1 MIMAK
6 EREIYMLIHTIS
18 EVREKVREW
27 KKEGLTVG
35 LVPTMGA
42 LHNGHKS
49 LIEKSVAK
57 CDKTV
62 VSVFVNPIQFCPG
75 EDLDKYPRTLDA
87 DEQLCSEVGADIVF
101 APSPKEMY
109 GEGHI
114 LSNDFLTYVIP
125 PYFYTDKL
133 CGKSRVGHFDGVCTV
148 VNKLFNIVQP
158 DFAFFGEKDRQQLVI
173 LKKMVKD
180 LNIPVE
186 IIPCPIVREESGLAL
201 SSRNKYLSDKD
212 KVDALALSKILF
224 NIKACYNKGISD
236 AKALSETAY
245 SYLNDN
251 HNLEYLEFRD
261 ADNLEEKTVVDDNT
275 IVFIALKVANVRLI
289 DNISLGNNV

>member
-1 MIMAK
+1 
-6 EREIYMLIHTIS
+6 MLCHSIE
-18 EVREKVREW
+18 EVREKVKAW
-27 KKEGLTVG
+27 KRAGMSVG

-42 LHNGHKS
+42 LHDGHKS
-49 LIEKSVAK
+49 LIEKSVKK

-75 EDLDKYPRTLDA
+75 EDLDKYPRTLDE
-87 DEQLCSEVGADIVF
+87 DVILCEKVGADIVF

-158 DFAFFGEKDRQQLVI
+158 DYAFFGEKDRQQLI
-173 LKKMVKD
+173 IIKKMVND
-180 LNIPVE
+180 LNIPVK
-186 IIPCPIVREESGLAL
+186 IVPCPIIREESGLAL
-201 SSRNKYLSDKD
+201 SSRNKYLSQDEKN
-212 KVDALALSKILF
+212 DALALSKILF
-224 NIKACYNKGISD
+224 NIQKCYLKGITDSS
-236 AKALSETAY
+236 ALSETAY
-245 SYLNDN
+245 AFLNE
-251 HNLEYLEFRD
+251 HHSLEYLEFRD
-261 ADNLEEKTVVDDNT
+261 ADNLEEKKIVDSNTV
-275 IVFIALKVANVRLI
+275 VFIAVKIGSVRLI
-289 DNISLGNNV
+289 DNIKLEN

>member
-1 MIMAK
+1 MI
-6 EREIYMLIHTIS
+6 
-18 EVREKVREW
+18 
-27 KKEGLTVG
+27 
-35 LVPTMGA
+35 
-42 LHNGHKS
+42 
-49 LIEKSVAK
+49 
-57 CDKTV
+57 
-62 VSVFVNPIQFCPG
+62 
-75 EDLDKYPRTLDA
+75 
-87 DEQLCSEVGADIVF
+87 
-101 APSPKEMY
+101 
-109 GEGHI
+109 
-114 LSNDFLTYVIP
+114 
-125 PYFYTDKL
+125 
-133 CGKSRVGHFDGVCTV
+133 
-148 VNKLFNIVQP
+148 
-158 DFAFFGEKDRQQLVI
+158 I

>member
-1 MIMAK
+1 
-6 EREIYMLIHTIS
+6 MLCHKIA
-18 EVREKVREW
+18 EVREQIKEW
-27 KKEGLTVG
+27 KKKGLTVG

-87 DEQLCSEVGADIVF
+87 DEKLCSDAGVDIVF

-114 LSNDFLTYVIP
+114 MSNDFLTYVIP
-125 PYFYTDKL
+125 PFFYVNKL

-158 DFAFFGEKDRQQLVI
+158 DFAFFGEKDRQQLII

-186 IIPCPIVREESGLAL
+186 IVPCPIVRESSGLAL
-201 SSRNKYLSDKD
+201 SSRNKYLSDDEKQ
-212 KVDALALSKILF
+212 DALALSKILF
-224 NIKACYNKGISD
+224 NIKACYNKGITD
-236 AKALSETAY
+236 INALKETAH
-245 SYLNDN
+245 SFLNS
-251 HNLEYLEFRD
+251 HHSLEYLEFMD
-261 ADNLEEKTVVDDNT
+261 KDDLEEKTVADNNT
-275 IVFIALKVANVRLI
+275 IVFIAVKIGNVRLI
-289 DNISLGNNV
+289 DNVALG

>member
-1 MIMAK
+1 
-6 EREIYMLIHTIS
+6 MLVHTIA
-18 EVREKVREW
+18 EVREKIKEW

-42 LHNGHKS
+42 LHSGHKS
-49 LIEKSVAK
+49 LIEKSVEK
-57 CDKTV
+57 CDRTV

-75 EDLDKYPRTLDA
+75 EDLEKYPRTLEA
-87 DEQLCSEVGADIVF
+87 DEKLCTEAGVDIVF

-114 LSNDFLTYVIP
+114 MSSDFLTYVIP
-125 PYFYTDKL
+125 PYFYVDKL
-133 CGKSRVGHFDGVCTV
+133 CGKSRTGHFDWVCTV

-158 DFAFFGEKDRQQLVI
+158 DFAFFGEKDRQQLII

-186 IIPCPIVREESGLAL
+186 IVPCPIIREESGLAL
-201 SSRNKYLSDKD
+201 SSRNKYLSEEDK
-212 KVDALALSKILF
+212 KHALALSKILF
-224 NIKACYNKGISD
+224 NIKACYDKGINDVSS
-236 AKALSETAY
+236 LTETAY
-245 SYLNDN
+245 SYLSE
-251 HNLEYLEFRD
+251 HHELEYLEFRD
-261 ADNLEEKTVVDDNT
+261 ADDLEEKVNADDNT

-289 DNISLGNNV
+289 DNIALR

>member
-1 MIMAK
+1 
-6 EREIYMLIHTIS
+6 MLLHTIS
-18 EVREKVREW
+18 EVREQIKKW
-27 KKEGLTVG
+27 KKEGLTIG

-42 LHNGHKS
+42 LHAGHLS
-49 LIEKSVAK
+49 LIKKSVEK
-57 CDKTV
+57 CDRTV

-75 EDLDKYPRTLDA
+75 EDLDKYPRTLEA
-87 DEQLCSEVGADIVF
+87 DEKLCAEAGVNIVF

-158 DFAFFGEKDRQQLVI
+158 DFAFFGEKDRQQLII

-186 IIPCPIVREESGLAL
+186 LIPCPIVREESGLAL
-201 SSRNKYLSDKD
+201 SSRNKYLSDEERQY
-212 KVDALALSKILF
+212 ALALSKILF
-224 NIKACYNKGISD
+224 NIKACFEKGIKD
-236 AKALSETAY
+236 VKALSEIAY
-245 SYLNDN
+245 AYLNE
-251 HNLEYLEFRD
+251 HHSLEYLEFRD
-261 ADNLEEKTVVDDNT
+261 ADNLEEKEIADDNT
-275 IVFIALKVANVRLI
+275 IVFIALKIGNVRLI
-289 DNISLGNNV
+289 DNIALK

>member
-1 MIMAK
+1 
-6 EREIYMLIHTIS
+6 MLIHTIK
-18 EVREKVREW
+18 ELREQVKEW
-27 KKEGLTVG
+27 KKQGLTVG

-42 LHNGHKS
+42 LHNGHLS
-49 LIEKSVAK
+49 LIKKSVEK

-75 EDLDKYPRTLDA
+75 EDLDKYPRTLEA
-87 DEQLCSEVGADIVF
+87 DEKLCKDAGVDIVF

-125 PYFYTDKL
+125 PFFYVDKL
-133 CGKSRVGHFDGVCTV
+133 CGKSRTGHFDGVCTV

-158 DFAFFGEKDRQQLVI
+158 DFAFFGEKDRQQLII

-201 SSRNKYLSDKD
+201 SSRNKYLTEKG
-212 KVDALALSKILF
+212 KEDALALSKILF
-224 NIKACYNKGISD
+224 NIKMCYNKGIKD
-236 AKALSETAY
+236 VKALTETAY
-245 SYLNDN
+245 GFLNDN
-251 HNLEYLEFRD
+251 HTLEYLEFRD
-261 ADNLEEKTVVDDNT
+261 QNTLEEKKTADSDT
-275 IVFIALKVANVRLI
+275 IVFIAARVKNVRLI
-289 DNISLGNNV
+289 DNIAL

>member
-1 MIMAK
+1 
-6 EREIYMLIHTIS
+6 MLAHTIN
-18 EVREKVREW
+18 EVREKIKEW
-27 KKEGLTVG
+27 KKQGLTVG

-42 LHNGHKS
+42 LHNGHLS
-49 LIEKSVAK
+49 LIKKSVEK

-87 DEQLCSEVGADIVF
+87 DEKLCNDAGVDIVF
-101 APSPKEMY
+101 APSPAEMY
-109 GEGHI
+109 PDAQM

-125 PYFYTDKL
+125 PFFYTNKL

-148 VNKLFNIVQP
+148 VNKLFNMVQP
-158 DFAFFGEKDRQQLVI
+158 NYAFFGEIDRQQLII

-201 SSRNKYLSDKD
+201 SSRNKYLSDED
-212 KVDALALSKILF
+212 KVHALALSKILF
-224 NIKACYNKGISD
+224 NIKACYNKGITD
-236 AKALSETAY
+236 VKALTETAY
-245 SYLNDN
+245 SYLNEN
-251 HNLEYLEFRD
+251 HSLEYLEFRD
-261 ADNLEEKTVVDDNT
+261 ADNLEEKLVADDNT
-275 IVFIALKVANVRLI
+275 IVFIALKIANVRLI
-289 DNISLGNNV
+289 DNIALK

>member
-1 MIMAK
+1 
-6 EREIYMLIHTIS
+6 MLIHTIA

-27 KKEGLTVG
+27 KKAGLTVG

-42 LHNGHKS
+42 LHDGHKS
-49 LIEKSVAK
+49 LIEKSVEK

-75 EDLDKYPRTLDA
+75 EDLEKYPRTLDA
-87 DEQLCSEVGADIVF
+87 DEKLCSNAGVDIVF

-114 LSNDFLTYVIP
+114 MSNDFLTYVVP
-125 PYFYTDKL
+125 PFFYVDKL
-133 CGKSRVGHFDGVCTV
+133 CGKARVGHFDGVCTV

-158 DFAFFGEKDRQQLVI
+158 DFAFFGEKDRQQLIV

-186 IIPCPIVREESGLAL
+186 LIPCSIVREESGLAL
-201 SSRNKYLSDKD
+201 SSRNKYLSDED
-212 KVDALALSKILF
+212 KVEALVLSKILF
-224 NIKACYNKGISD
+224 NIKACYNKGITD
-236 AKALSETAY
+236 VRALTETAY
-245 SYLNDN
+245 SYLNEK
-251 HNLEYLEFRD
+251 HSLEYLEFRD
-261 ADNLEEKTVVDDNT
+261 ADDLEEKTTADDNT
-275 IVFIALKVANVRLI
+275 IVFIALKIGTVRLI
-289 DNISLGNNV
+289 DNIALR